1 MNDWTFLLVGYV
13 LTVLIE
19 IPVLI
24 FGLSARHSLSDRLFA
39 GLWLTACTYPTVVL
53 VLPSLLYP
61 LGSRPLYLA
70 VAETFAPVVEC
81 LLFQMA
87 FGRRTALETV
97 RNYAA
102 IVAANLLS
110 FGTGEWLH
118 HVGWI

>member
-1 MNDWTFLLVGYV
+1 MVED
-13 LTVLIE
+13 
-19 IPVLI
+19 
-24 FGLSARHSLSDRLFA
+24 
-39 GLWLTACTYPTVVL
+39 VL

-70 VAETFAPVVEC
+70 VAETFAPVAEC
-81 LLFQMA
+81 LLFRLV
-87 FGRRTALETV
+87 FGRRAALETV

-118 HVGWI
+118 HAGWI